1 MLIDETTANLRL
13 LLSFALGF
21 ALGFEREVRG
31 QDAGLRTH
39 ILVCL
44 GSCLFTLAS
53 LYVAAPLG
61 PNTPPEVRADVT
73 RIASQV
79 VVGIGFL
86 GGGAILR
93 YGTSIKGLT
102 TAANLWLTAS
112 VGLSVGLGFNVPATV
127 TVALSLFT
135 LIGLRFFERLIRYFR
150 KRYRV
155 VPEEN
160 LAAQAAEEEEARNGG
175 NGGTQGGTGAG
186 PSRPSP

>member
-1 MLIDETTANLRL
+1 MLIDETTAVLRL
-13 LLSFALGF
+13 LISFGLGF

-61 PNTPPEVRADVT
+61 PDTPQEVRADVT

-93 YGTSIKGLT
+93 HGTSIKGLT

-112 VGLSVGLGFNVPATV
+112 VGLSVGLGFNMPATV
-127 TVALSLFT
+127 TVGLSLFT
-135 LIGLRFFERLIRYFR
+135 LVGLRFFERLIRRLR
-150 KRYRV
+150 KKYGV
-155 VPEEN
+155 ISEEN
-160 LAAQAAEEEEARNGG
+160 LAARSENGDE
-175 NGGTQGGTGAG
+175 NHKKNEG
-186 PSRPSP
+186 PEMGPPSP